1 MEVINKMSIE
11 ELEQEIE
18 DAKIEKLAESELKE
32 NLALI
37 ELGI

>member
-1 MEVINKMSIE
+1 MSTE
-11 ELEQEIE
+11 ELKQSIE

-37 ELGI
+37 ELEI